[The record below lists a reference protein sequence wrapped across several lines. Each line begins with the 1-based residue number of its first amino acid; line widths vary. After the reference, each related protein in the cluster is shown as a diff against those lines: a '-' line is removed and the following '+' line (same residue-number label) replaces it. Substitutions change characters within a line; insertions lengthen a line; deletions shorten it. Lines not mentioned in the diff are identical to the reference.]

1 MALRAASATHKTVTH
16 SWGGGEY
23 AGSDGQTTNAAENFF
38 GIFTRRMVGT
48 DHKCD
53 EQHLT

>member
-38 GIFTRRMVGT
+38 GIFTRRTVGT